1 MNSFSRALTPP
12 FKIWKVLRYPSYLC
26 LRLTIPVVD
35 EEVELTRGWNQKLHV
50 LQCLLTPIFTVF
62 ATNTAFITIKGNIG
76 VVSGVSFHASTDDFQ
91 CFKLFHNDPSDCL
104 FGGTKKT
111 LIPELWH
118 LALLSGQTFAILL
131 MCSSKPNR
139 PPRYQ
144 PLLAGIGFVV
154 SIVWIYVVA
163 NEIVSLLKVS

>member
-35 EEVELTRGWNQKLHV
+35 EEVELMRGWNQKLHV

-76 VVSGVSFHASTDDFQ
+76 VVSDVSLHARAHAALNF
-91 CFKLFHNDPSDCL
+91 FMMIHPMRLFNKFL

-111 LIPELWH
+111 LFFQSCGTLH
-118 LALLSGQTFAILL
+118 FSLARRSPSYSCVRRNQID
-131 MCSSKPNR
+131 PHD
-139 PPRYQ
+139 
-144 PLLAGIGFVV
+144 I
-154 SIVWIYVVA
+154 
-163 NEIVSLLKVS
+163 SLFWLE